1 MLVWTAERR
10 TELAG
15 LWLQGLGGKEIAKRL
30 GATPS
35 SVSTRAGRM
44 GLPDA
49 REMKR
54 DGIVGTMRSCMCCRL
69 PFYSLGKFNRIC
81 FDCKQIEQD

>member
-15 LWLQGLGGKEIAKRL
+15 LWLQGLGGREIAARI
-30 GATPS
+30 GAS
-35 SVSTRAGRM
+35 AQSVQTKAGRM

-49 REMKR
+49 RTVKR
-54 DGIVGTMRSCMCCRL
+54 EGIVGSMRDCMCCRL
-69 PFYSLGKFNRIC
+69 PFYSEGLHNRLC
-81 FDCKQIEQD
+81 FDCKATEN

>member
-15 LWLQGLGGKEIAKRL
+15 LWLQGLGGKEIARKL
-30 GATPS
+30 GATAS

-49 REMKR
+49 RTVKR
-54 DGIVGTMRSCMCCRL
+54 EGIIGSMRDCMCCRL
-69 PFYSLGKFNRIC
+69 PFYSEGRHNRLC
-81 FDCKQIEQD
+81 YDCKSIDV